1 MVAMSLLK
9 RVLPFLL
16 TLIAGIS
23 LTSLLPSSDT
33 TLLVVKD
40 SYSACGHN
48 SRYSSDAPL
57 QITFKPETQA
67 TEEALRRNISGTVE
81 LSMVLHKNGSIS
93 DVSVVRGLPYGLNE
107 EAIKAARG
115 IKFIPAIVCDVTVDT
130 IQYVEFDF

>member
-1 MVAMSLLK
+1 MNLLK

-23 LTSLLPSSDT
+23 LTSLLRPSDMA
-33 TLLVVKD
+33 LLVVKD
-40 SYSACGHN
+40 SYSSCGHN

-57 QITFKPETQA
+57 QITFKPEVQP
-67 TEEALRRNISGTVE
+67 TEEALRHNTSGTVE

-93 DVSVVRGLPYGLNE
+93 DVSVVKGLPDGLNE
-107 EAIKAARG
+107 EAIKAAAG
-115 IKFIPAIVCDVTVDT
+115 IKFIPAIVCDMPVNT